1 MYVSKHKLNEIRHL
15 TVRHLTAIFYFRAFD
30 PCFDEVAEE
39 MSQSESEDSDSANED
54 PPHDVT
60 ITNCDL
66 GDKNSPSKS
75 SNSSAKSSPEKCSN
89 FSAKNAGGKSS
100 PKSDSSTQ
108 KFGDNQD
115 DDIDEI
121 KSKIRE
127 NENGE
132 DTSYNKSNTNLSSDG
147 KKFAS
152 IKFGSPKKFS
162 FSPPSKPPRHLEYSS
177 LLSSSKEKLDS
188 KTKDNKSK
196 SPKDL
201 FSKSKSKRDS
211 VACDKP
217 NTEFDNEAVTENLY
231 VTLPCDKSRLA
242 ADSPPPLPA
251 SAPPAAIKP
260 RQTMYENVWIERV
273 SPDTEV

>member
-1 MYVSKHKLNEIRHL
+1 
-15 TVRHLTAIFYFRAFD
+15 
-30 PCFDEVAEE
+30 

-60 ITNCDL
+60 LTNYDTI
-66 GDKNSPSKS
+66 DKNSPGKS
-75 SNSSAKSSPEKCSN
+75 SNSSAQSSPEKCSN
-89 FSAKNAGGKSS
+89 FSAKNSGGKLS
-100 PKSDSSTQ
+100 PKSDNSTQ
-108 KFGDNQD
+108 KLGDVKE

-121 KSKIRE
+121 KAKIKE
-127 NENGE
+127 NEKSE
-132 DTSYNKSNTNLSSDG
+132 DMSYNKSNTNLSSDG

-188 KTKDNKSK
+188 KTKDDKSKSPKEKLVSKTKDNKLK

-211 VACDKP
+211 VALDKS
-217 NTEFDNEAVTENLY
+217 NDNEGVAENLY

-242 ADSPPPLPA
+242 ADSPPPLPVT
-251 SAPPAAIKP
+251 APPAAIKP

-273 SPDTEV
+273 SPDTEVCTIK